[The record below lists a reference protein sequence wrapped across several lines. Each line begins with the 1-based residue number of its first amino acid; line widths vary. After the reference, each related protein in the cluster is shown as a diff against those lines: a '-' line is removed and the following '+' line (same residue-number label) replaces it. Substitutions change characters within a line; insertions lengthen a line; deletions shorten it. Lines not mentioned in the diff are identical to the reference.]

1 MLDALKLGM
10 PGYDMCYVSIYEQ
23 LQRHTVQ
30 VELLY
35 GVFALNDLALLFSN
49 NWHANKIS
57 TLFLKC
63 ADMIISSYC
72 IKVYAP
78 IFF

>member
-10 PGYDMCYVSIYEQ
+10 PGYDICYVSIYEQ
-23 LQRHTVQ
+23 LQRHTLQ

-49 NWHANKIS
+49 N
-57 TLFLKC
+57 
-63 ADMIISSYC
+63 
-72 IKVYAP
+72 
-78 IFF
+78 

>member
-10 PGYDMCYVSIYEQ
+10 PGYDICYVSIYEQ
-23 LQRHTVQ
+23 LQRHTLQ

-49 NWHANKIS
+49 NWHACIVRKQNINSILKMCRHDN
-57 TLFLKC
+57 FL
-63 ADMIISSYC
+63 ILH
-72 IKVYAP
+72 
-78 IFF
+78 